1 MEAETD
7 GPEEKHRHCLSMHN
21 RFSKAKAQ
29 MELSLASD
37 MKGNKAA
44 KKMGA
49 SDMGEKLRQLQ
60 LLSMEKTQI

>member
-1 MEAETD
+1 
-7 GPEEKHRHCLSMHN
+7 
-21 RFSKAKAQ
+21 